1 MSHLTREKK
10 MDMVDKL
17 CDIYNRWGEK
27 EENKN
32 LAPLTSASEVLWN
45 ETITEKQTKW
55 IERFINV
62 WEKVMDRDY
71 ERNVTIKEK

>member
-1 MSHLTREKK
+1 MSHLTREKR

-17 CDIYNRWGEK
+17 VDIYNRWGEK
-27 EENKN
+27 KENKN
-32 LAPLTSASEVLWN
+32 LATLTSADEVLWN

-71 ERNVTIKEK
+71 ERNVKTREG

>member
-1 MSHLTREKK
+1 

-32 LAPLTSASEVLWN
+32 LTPLTSASEVLWN